1 MYLLVVSDQLLDL
14 LQGSILLIYLL
25 RGFHELHGVVQ
36 LVLVFLSKGFYYH
49 QFSLVI
55 IAQQLLKCQI
65 MLSQNF
71 MNH

>member
-36 LVLVFLSKGFYYH
+36 LVLVFLG
-49 QFSLVI
+49 
-55 IAQQLLKCQI
+55 
-65 MLSQNF
+65 
-71 MNH
+71 